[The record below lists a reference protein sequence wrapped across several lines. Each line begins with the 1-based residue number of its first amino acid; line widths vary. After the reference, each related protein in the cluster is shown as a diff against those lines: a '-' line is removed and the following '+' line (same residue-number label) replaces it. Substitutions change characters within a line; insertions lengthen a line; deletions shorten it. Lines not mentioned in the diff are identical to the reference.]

1 MSVPSQFKKLKKYIR
16 EGKKLSNRQP
26 GPAYY
31 TLLFAVQQAMKIDS
45 QSTEAKMFI
54 GNVMDDME
62 KIKNKPEFPDIAQE
76 EHKVAIEE
84 LALRVFDAADE
95 VDKRGEA
102 TKKTAQAFSTAF
114 VLCDVLKQFGD
125 RDEEIVTKG
134 KYALAK
140 TASILM
146 ALKQGKKPEAGI
158 PDEMKAKV
166 EEKLPEPNAVGLGLP
181 EPNSIGMGMGMD
193 MGLPA
198 PNSIDYGRQDTGV
211 NDGLNID
218 DVEMRGMRNNDLN
231 IDEAPADINIGLDD
245 EPMAAPSAP
254 AGNNAIENW
263 QPPPVQNQNSSPL
276 EELVDACAGVE
287 ETVSTVV
294 SSLRLRDL
302 DSALATMKQFVQ
314 ALTPYNRGGVWR
326 PSPLNQSNKSEAC
339 TAIEEKMRHMVSALR
354 FMDVY
359 AALAILGQCIRISSQ
374 YSRGGSNLY
383 TV

>member
-1 MSVPSQFKKLKKYIR
+1 MSVPPQFKKLKKYVR
-16 EGKKLSNRQP
+16 EGKKLSNRQL

-45 QSTEAKMFI
+45 QSAAAKTFI
-54 GNVMDDME
+54 GTVMDDME
-62 KIKNKPEFPDIAQE
+62 KIKDNPNFPDIAQE
-76 EHKVAIEE
+76 DHKTAIEE
-84 LALRVFDAADE
+84 LAMRVFDAADE
-95 VDKRGEA
+95 VDKRGES

-158 PDEMKAKV
+158 PDQMKAKV
-166 EEKLPEPNAVGLGLP
+166 DDEKGLP
-181 EPNSIGMGMGMD
+181 EPSAIGFGLPQPSSFGMGMGMGMD

-211 NDGLNID
+211 NNGLNIGD
-218 DVEMRGMRNNDLN
+218 ADMKYNDLS
-231 IDEAPADINIGLDD
+231 IDEPQPDIQIGWND
-245 EPMAAPSAP
+245 EPMSALNKP
-254 AGNNAIENW
+254 AMNNAVKPW
-263 QPPPVQNQNSSPL
+263 QPPPSAQNATPL

-287 ETVSTVV
+287 ETVGTVI
-294 SSLRLRDL
+294 SSLRLKDM
-302 DSALATMKQFVQ
+302 DTAVAAMKQFVQ
-314 ALTPYNRGGVWR
+314 VLTPYNRGGAWR
-326 PSPLNQSNKSEAC
+326 PAPLKQSNKNEAC
-339 TAIEEKMRHMVSALR
+339 AALEEKMRHMVSALR

-374 YSRGGSNLY
+374 YSRGGNSTY

>member
-1 MSVPSQFKKLKKYIR
+1 MFGK
-16 EGKKLSNRQP
+16 GKKLSKAQP

-31 TLLFAVQQAMKIDS
+31 TLLFAVQQAMKIDA
-45 QSTEAKMFI
+45 QSPEAKMFL

-62 KIKNKPEFPDIAQE
+62 KIKNKPEYPDIAKE

-146 ALKQGKKPEAGI
+146 ALKEGRKPEAGI
-158 PDEMKAKV
+158 PEQMKAKV
-166 EEKLPEPNAVGLGLP
+166 EEKLPEPNDVGLGLP
-181 EPNSIGMGMGMD
+181 DPNSIGMGMGMD

-198 PNSIDYGRQDTGV
+198 PNSIDYGRQDTGN
-211 NDGLNID
+211 NDVLNID
-218 DVEMRGMRNNDLN
+218 DDEMKGLKNDDLFK
-231 IDEAPADINIGLDD
+231 IDERPADISIGLDD
-245 EPMAAPSAP
+245 EPMGGPSAP
-254 AGNNAIENW
+254 AGNNAIDNW
-263 QPPPVQNQNSSPL
+263 QPPPPVQNSSPL

-294 SSLRLRDL
+294 SSLRLKDL
-302 DSALATMKQFVQ
+302 DTALATMKRFVQ
-314 ALTPYNRGGVWR
+314 VLKPYNRGGAWR
-326 PSPLNQSNKSEAC
+326 PSPVNQSNKSEAC
-339 TAIEEKMRHMVSALR
+339 TVMEEKMRHMVSALR

-374 YSRGGSNLY
+374 YSRSGSNLY

>member
-1 MSVPSQFKKLKKYIR
+1 MNVPPQFKKLKKYVR
-16 EGKKLSNRQP
+16 EGKKLSSRQP

-31 TLLFAVQQAMKIDS
+31 TLLYAVQQAMKIDS
-45 QSTEAKMFI
+45 QSDAAKKFL

-62 KIKNKPEFPDIAQE
+62 KIKNHSDFPDVSQD
-76 EHKVAIEE
+76 EHKAAIEE
-84 LALRVFDAADE
+84 LAMRVFDTADE
-95 VDKRGEA
+95 VDKRGES

-158 PDEMKAKV
+158 PDQMKAKV
-166 EEKLPEPNAVGLGLP
+166 DDEKALPEPSAAGFGLP
-181 EPNSIGMGMGMD
+181 PPSSIGMGMD

-211 NDGLNID
+211 NSGLNIGD
-218 DVEMRGMRNNDLN
+218 TEMKYNDLS
-231 IDEAPADINIGLDD
+231 IDEPQPDISIGWND
-245 EPMAAPSAP
+245 EPPKPSS
-254 AGNNAIENW
+254 NSVNTW
-263 QPPPVQNQNSSPL
+263 QPPPPVQNATPL

-287 ETVSTVV
+287 ETVGTVV
-294 SSLRLRDL
+294 SSLRLRDMN
-302 DSALATMKQFVQ
+302 SAVATMKQFVQ
-314 ALTPYNRGGVWR
+314 VLTPYNRGGSWR
-326 PSPLNQSNKSEAC
+326 PAPIKQSNKNEAC
-339 TAIEEKMRHMVSALR
+339 TALEEKMRHMVSALR

-374 YSRGGSNLY
+374 YSRGGSNSSY

>member
-1 MSVPSQFKKLKKYIR
+1 MSVPPQFKKLKKYIR

-31 TLLFAVQQAMKIDS
+31 TLLFAVQQAMTIDS
-45 QSTEAKMFI
+45 QSTEAKIFI

-62 KIKNKPEFPDIAQE
+62 KIKSKPEYPDIAQE

-114 VLCDVLKQFGD
+114 VLCDVLKHFGD

-134 KYALAK
+134 KYALMK
-140 TASILM
+140 TASILT

-158 PDEMKAKV
+158 PEEMKAKV

-211 NDGLNID
+211 NDALNID
-218 DVEMRGMRNNDLN
+218 DEEMKAVKYDT
-231 IDEAPADINIGLDD
+231 PADICIGLDD
-245 EPMAAPSAP
+245 EPMAGPSAP
-254 AGNNAIENW
+254 AGNNAIDNW
-263 QPPPVQNQNSSPL
+263 QPPPSAQHSSPL

-287 ETVSTVV
+287 ETVSTVI
-294 SSLRLRDL
+294 SSLRLKDL

-314 ALTPYNRGGVWR
+314 ALTPYNKGGVWR
-326 PSPLNQSNKSEAC
+326 PSPVRQSNKSEAC
-339 TAIEEKMRHMVSALR
+339 TAMEEKMRHMVSALR

-374 YSRGGSNLY
+374 YSRSGSNMY

>member
-1 MSVPSQFKKLKKYIR
+1 MSVPPQFKKLKKYVR

-45 QSTEAKMFI
+45 QSTEAKTFI
-54 GNVMDDME
+54 GNVMDEMD

-84 LALRVFDAADE
+84 LALRVFDTADE

-114 VLCDVLKQFGD
+114 VLCDVLKHFGD

-146 ALKQGKKPEAGI
+146 ALKQGRKPEAGI

-166 EEKLPEPNAVGLGLP
+166 DEKLPEPNAVGFGLP
-181 EPNSIGMGMGMD
+181 EPNSIGMGMGMN

-211 NDGLNID
+211 NEGLHID
-218 DVEMRGMRNNDLN
+218 DVEMKGMKYNDLS
-231 IDEAPADINIGLDD
+231 IDEPPADINIGLDD
-245 EPMAAPSAP
+245 RPMAAPSAP
-254 AGNNAIENW
+254 AVNNALDNW
-263 QPPPVQNQNSSPL
+263 QPPPAARNSSPL

-294 SSLRLRDL
+294 SSLRVKDL

-314 ALTPYNRGGVWR
+314 VLTPYNRGGVWR
-326 PSPLNQSNKSEAC
+326 PSPINQNNKSDAC
-339 TAIEEKMRHMVSALR
+339 TAMEEKMRHMVSALR

-374 YSRGGSNLY
+374 YSRSGHSTF

>member
-1 MSVPSQFKKLKKYIR
+1 
-16 EGKKLSNRQP
+16 
-26 GPAYY
+26 
-31 TLLFAVQQAMKIDS
+31 
-45 QSTEAKMFI
+45 
-54 GNVMDDME
+54 VMDDME
-62 KIKNKPEFPDIAQE
+62 KIKNKPEFPDVAE
-76 EHKVAIEE
+76 EEQKEAVEE
-84 LALRVFDAADE
+84 LALRVFDAADA

-114 VLCDVLKQFGD
+114 VLCDILKQFGE
-125 RDEEIVTKG
+125 RDEEIVVKG

-166 EEKLPEPNAVGLGLP
+166 EEKLPEPNAAGMGLP

-193 MGLPA
+193 KGLPA

-211 NDGLNID
+211 NNGLNID
-218 DVEMRGMRNNDLN
+218 DMEMRGMNNNDLN
-231 IDEAPADINIGLDD
+231 IDEAPADINIGFDD

-263 QPPPVQNQNSSPL
+263 QPPPVQNSNPL
-276 EELVDACAGVE
+276 EELVNACAGVE
-287 ETVSTVV
+287 ETVGTVV
-294 SSLRLRDL
+294 SSLRLRDV

-314 ALTPYNRGGVWR
+314 ALTPYNRGGNWR
-326 PSPLNQSNKSEAC
+326 PSPLSQSNKSEAC

-374 YSRGGSNLY
+374 YSRSGSNMY